1 MGLRCRCGIE
11 IADLECDLE
20 LALATVVWELGF
32 SETFWFVKGTD
43 TEAAAVL
50 SLLGPGT
57 LELFLDFVNWMGGIG
72 AKSISIGIDATARA
86 VSKMLLLMLL

>member
-1 MGLRCRCGIE
+1 M
-11 IADLECDLE
+11 LE
-20 LALATVVWELGF
+20 LALTIVVWELGF
-32 SETFWFVKGTD
+32 LETFWFMTGTD

-72 AKSISIGIDATARA
+72 AKSISSG
-86 VSKMLLLMLL
+86 LGLMRLQEQFPECCC